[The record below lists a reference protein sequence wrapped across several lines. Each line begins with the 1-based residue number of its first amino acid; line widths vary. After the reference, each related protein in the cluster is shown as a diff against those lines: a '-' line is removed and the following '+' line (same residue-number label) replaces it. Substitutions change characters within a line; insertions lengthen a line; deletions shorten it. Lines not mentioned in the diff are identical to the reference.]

1 MMVNVCVLVTRPED
15 QADSLC
21 SLLEQEGCSSVRFP
35 VIAIEALQGTGGLVF
50 LAKAVD
56 YDWVIFVSANAVR
69 YSLASLLG
77 LQNRLLENKIAAVG
91 LATTEAIESLGLRVD
106 IVPDSG
112 FNSEALL
119 AALSQQHVS
128 GSRLLIVRGQ
138 GGREWLAD
146 RLRFL
151 GAEVDY
157 WEVYR
162 RIKPPISQRVMIGL
176 GLESKID
183 IVTITS
189 NEALDNLLAMVDD
202 EIKRVLKLKP
212 LIVISERIR
221 KKALGLGFKHVV
233 VTQSPAPEDI
243 VVAVKSISN
252 GEDCG

>member
-1 MMVNVCVLVTRPED
+1 MRL
-15 QADSLC
+15 
-21 SLLEQEGCSSVRFP
+21 P
-35 VIAIEALQGTGGLVF
+35 VIEIEALQQSKNTFFLDKVAGYDWLVF
-50 LAKAVD
+50 
-56 YDWVIFVSANAVR
+56 VSVNAVKF
-69 YSLASLLG
+69 SLAVWPQAQQIVCK
-77 LQNRLLENKIAAVG
+77 QNIAAVG
-91 LATTEAIESLGLRVD
+91 LATAQAIEAVGVD
-106 IVPDSG
+106 VDVIPESG

-119 AALSQQHVS
+119 VALSEQQVS
-128 GSRLLIVRGQ
+128 GQKILIVRGQ

-162 RIKPPISQRVMIGL
+162 RIKPPISHQVMIGL
-176 GLESKID
+176 EIGSKVD

-189 NEALDNLLAMVDD
+189 TEALDNLLAMVDD
-202 EIKRVLKLKP
+202 DINRVLKLKP

-233 VTQSPAPEDI
+233 VTQTPAPKDI

>member
-1 MMVNVCVLVTRPED
+1 VNVCVLVTRPED

-21 SLLEQEGCSSVRFP
+21 SLLEQEGCVSVRFP
-35 VIAIEALQGTGGLVF
+35 VITIEALQGTGGAVF
-50 LAKAVD
+50 LAKVAD
-56 YDWVIFVSANAVR
+56 YDWIIFVSANAVR
-69 YSLASLLG
+69 YSLASLSG
-77 LQNRLLENKIAAVG
+77 LPNIVLQKKIAAVG
-91 LATTEAIESLGLRVD
+91 LATTEAIESLGLSVD

-128 GSRLLIVRGQ
+128 GRRLLIVRGQ

-162 RIKPPISQRVMIGL
+162 RIKPPISHQVMIGL

-202 EIKRVLKLKP
+202 ELKRVLKLKP

-233 VTQSPAPEDI
+233 VTQGPAPEDI

>member
-1 MMVNVCVLVTRPED
+1 MNVCVLVTRPKN
-15 QADSLC
+15 QAEVLC
-21 SLLEQEGCSSVRFP
+21 RLLEQAGCLSMRLP
-35 VIAIEALQGTGGLVF
+35 VIEIEALQQSKNTFFLDKVAGYDWLVF
-50 LAKAVD
+50 
-56 YDWVIFVSANAVR
+56 VSVNAVKF
-69 YSLASLLG
+69 SLAVWPQAQQIVCK
-77 LQNRLLENKIAAVG
+77 QNIAAVG
-91 LATTEAIESLGLRVD
+91 LATAQAIEAVGVD
-106 IVPDSG
+106 VDVIPESG

-119 AALSQQHVS
+119 VALSEQQVS
-128 GSRLLIVRGQ
+128 GQKILIVRGQ

-162 RIKPPISQRVMIGL
+162 RIKPPISHQVMIGL
-176 GLESKID
+176 EIGSKVD

-189 NEALDNLLAMVDD
+189 TEALDNLLAMVDD
-202 EIKRVLKLKP
+202 DINRVLKLKP

-233 VTQSPAPEDI
+233 VTQTPAPKDI

>member
-1 MMVNVCVLVTRPED
+1 MMNVCVLVTRPKN
-15 QADSLC
+15 QAEVLC
-21 SLLEQEGCSSVRFP
+21 RLLEQAGCLSMRLP
-35 VIAIEALQGTGGLVF
+35 VIEIEALQQSKNTFFLDKVAGYDWLVF
-50 LAKAVD
+50 
-56 YDWVIFVSANAVR
+56 VSVNAVKF
-69 YSLASLLG
+69 SLAVWPQAQQIVCK
-77 LQNRLLENKIAAVG
+77 QNIAAVG
-91 LATTEAIESLGLRVD
+91 LATAQAIEAVGVD
-106 IVPDSG
+106 VDVIPESG

-119 AALSQQHVS
+119 VALSEQQVS
-128 GSRLLIVRGQ
+128 GQKILIVRGQ

-162 RIKPPISQRVMIGL
+162 RIKPPISHQVMIGL
-176 GLESKID
+176 EIGSKVD

-189 NEALDNLLAMVDD
+189 TEALDNLLAMVDD
-202 EIKRVLKLKP
+202 DINRVLKLKP

-233 VTQSPAPEDI
+233 VTQTPAPKDI

>member
-1 MMVNVCVLVTRPED
+1 MNVCVLVTRPKN
-15 QADSLC
+15 QAEVLC
-21 SLLEQEGCSSVRFP
+21 RLLEQAGCLSMRLP
-35 VIAIEALQGTGGLVF
+35 VIEIEALQQSKNTFFLDKVAGYDWLVF
-50 LAKAVD
+50 
-56 YDWVIFVSANAVR
+56 VSVNAVKF
-69 YSLASLLG
+69 SLAVWPQAQQIVCK
-77 LQNRLLENKIAAVG
+77 QNIAAVG
-91 LATTEAIESLGLRVD
+91 LATAQAIEAVGVD
-106 IVPDSG
+106 VDVIPESG

-119 AALSQQHVS
+119 VALSEQQVS
-128 GSRLLIVRGQ
+128 GQKILIVRGQ

-162 RIKPPISQRVMIGL
+162 RIKPPISHQVMIGL
-176 GLESKID
+176 EIGSKVD

-189 NEALDNLLAMVDD
+189 TEALDNLLAMVDD
-202 EIKRVLKLKP
+202 DINRVLKLKP

-233 VTQSPAPEDI
+233 VTQTPAPKDI

-252 GEDCG
+252 GENCG

>member
-1 MMVNVCVLVTRPED
+1 VLVTRPKN
-15 QADSLC
+15 QAEVLC
-21 SLLEQEGCSSVRFP
+21 RLLEQAGCLSMRLP
-35 VIAIEALQGTGGLVF
+35 VIEIEALQQSKNTFFLDKVAGYDWLVF
-50 LAKAVD
+50 
-56 YDWVIFVSANAVR
+56 VSVNAVKF
-69 YSLASLLG
+69 SLAVWPQAQQIVCK
-77 LQNRLLENKIAAVG
+77 QNIAAVG
-91 LATTEAIESLGLRVD
+91 LATAQAIEAVGVD
-106 IVPDSG
+106 VDVIPESG

-119 AALSQQHVS
+119 VALSEQQVS
-128 GSRLLIVRGQ
+128 GQKILIVRGQ

-162 RIKPPISQRVMIGL
+162 RIKPPISHQVMIGL
-176 GLESKID
+176 EIGSKVD

-189 NEALDNLLAMVDD
+189 TEALDNLLAMVDD
-202 EIKRVLKLKP
+202 DINRVLKLKP

-233 VTQSPAPEDI
+233 VTQTPAPKDI